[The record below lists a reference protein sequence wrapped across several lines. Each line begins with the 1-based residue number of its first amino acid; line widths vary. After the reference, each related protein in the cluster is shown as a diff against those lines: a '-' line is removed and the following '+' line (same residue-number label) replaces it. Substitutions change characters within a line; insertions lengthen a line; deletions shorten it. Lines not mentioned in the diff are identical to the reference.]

1 MKLKSILCAL
11 VLLCLSQPLCAK
23 APKDKTKPV
32 TIRFMDFNI
41 ADGMWW
47 DQFNNYD
54 RFVQWMQAQKID
66 IFAVCEA
73 ATHWDRTRRM
83 CRRTMRYATFQ
94 ANGASWLHAGDTPT
108 LRLEPIRIT
117 IQWL

>member
-1 MKLKSILCAL
+1 MRLKSIFCSLL
-11 VLLCLSQPLCAK
+11 LLCLVQPLCAK
-23 APKDKTKPV
+23 APKDKTKPA

-73 ATHWDRTRRM
+73 ATHWDKKKKNVPNVA
-83 CRRTMRYATFQ
+83 Y
-94 ANGASWLHAGDTPT
+94 L
-108 LRLEPIRIT
+108 
-117 IQWL
+117 IQK